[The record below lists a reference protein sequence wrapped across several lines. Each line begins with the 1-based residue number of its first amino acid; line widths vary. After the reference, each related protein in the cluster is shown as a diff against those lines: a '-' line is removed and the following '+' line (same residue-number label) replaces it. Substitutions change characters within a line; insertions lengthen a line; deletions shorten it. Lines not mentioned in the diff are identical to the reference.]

1 MALGLF
7 FFVLSP
13 LWGPLPIGF
22 RATSEMVFE
31 GEILPFLCFGYLVI
45 CFISLVYWLKGKR
58 VWRYS
63 ILGLGLI
70 HFVGS
75 SYLLD
80 SVTDIPLFAF
90 FLSGSFFVNLFLYAF
105 ILFGNPKSETLVPN
119 DPT

>member
-75 SYLLD
+75 SYLLELCHGH
-80 SVTDIPLFAF
+80 SPLC
-90 FLSGSFFVNLFLYAF
+90 LFSLRF
-105 ILFGNPKSETLVPN
+105 IFRELVSLCFYLIR
-119 DPT
+119 